1 MNLKLEVLLSASI
14 KQKKPWPRLHWIG
27 QEKEAILL
35 NDEQRLSVL
44 NLNTGRT
51 QSKIPKVQPL
61 LKNVLSVATSASG
74 TWLAGVLT
82 TGELFL
88 WKKDADCLK
97 TVGAVEEVGTLTAAA
112 QESAV
117 KLFLFVTNNGKRVLL
132 LGQTGTAFLWESTE
146 QQDLPD
152 VPGLRLN
159 GQWAQILP
167 SDQARLPQEE
177 DKESAVHAVFVTD
190 EVLGDCCFCSFAFV
204 SSDALVLTT
213 LKLKW
218 FEQVERSVS
227 AVPFCAQW
235 TTEVQA
241 LGVLSPACQPV
252 KLRGA
257 LLSAFSGDALVLA
270 VVINQNDPK
279 ASQVLFVNPM
289 NGVAVSSSLQGCG
302 SSECP
307 VPTNFIRS
315 YWVGGVSWTH
325 DALFLICI
333 LKRGSV
339 LLLSRLGELMT
350 LTTFGSSVEFGPAE
364 FIPLHPLITYRQ
376 PAPLDADH
384 TRTSGSPTSE
394 SDSMRQRFSLAAHP
408 CLPYLIVSDGY
419 MFTVL
424 RFAEHISASTLLKS
438 LLLDVTQ
445 GLEDVRNLLVS
456 SEGADPKRWI
466 PPMTSLSRSVL
477 QGWETQDPGTWT
489 PPPFLKDQ
497 KSEDDEA
504 EEGDESEDDAPCP
517 SAHSVMDQ
525 GHLEFACMFDTLHA
539 KRGGQANQLE
549 AKLGQVQNSLLL
561 AWSLGTSMKEVEGRH
576 LLMQYTVRAILQFAR
591 LLPFAPASVPS
602 SVVNV
607 RGKLVSKA
615 LRRSSG
621 IFQTLQLLRYCLTVL
636 YWDSVHKHCLAHVV
650 SLSSGIVK
658 LILSG
663 KLGASPSSQ
672 SLLSSLLVLKLSSLH
687 LNAVYSLQAEN
698 TQLSPDGVSTSLPA
712 ADPEN
717 KLCNLT
723 LKELPFQTMQTAQA
737 PSHRLAFIWRLLY
750 QHVLQ
755 HHSHLRKLQRQSNRG
770 STRKKLQRELD
781 LLTSVLSQ
789 AQAALQTMGE
799 RLGTQ
804 RKLKPF
810 MGEEHFLLGSYLESV
825 QIWKTAMQEEIGRGG
840 KRLVYLQ
847 TRYSLAILYTH
858 LYLYN
863 LSAAQDL
870 CDQLLRHML
879 STEQTN
885 VSPGLGIADVAAV
898 AVLQSLSRFMALY
911 FTNQPLYVLPPH
923 HIDVLPPLHF
933 RPGCLPRLVP
943 VDRARVAAA
952 VREQHLSAIWSV
964 ERAVELML
972 IARLLPEAV
981 WVALRLGD
989 WKAAVVLGLAFNLYE
1004 KRIPPYA
1011 RSHWRSLH
1019 LTRELHPSQ
1028 IFQDKLRALLGH
1040 APKTDVALP
1049 DLTVAPGANTKL
1061 LTDSIEEEDADVM
1074 FSSVQEILKAAVMA
1088 DADVLSGTFDLLM
1101 QTVKDLAVQLPGLVP
1116 DGLYL
1121 PAPPLY
1127 CPQPAVLSEGSVEDL
1142 GLSRERGTRQKLS
1155 GVLQR
1160 VLLLL
1165 RAARCSLPAARWYIG
1180 KLQHS
1185 RKVMNKIRKKS
1196 GLGPLRPFPNSLL
1209 QYGKAQSS
1217 FFRPGAGD
1225 HGNSDVISVKVVGS
1239 FRDLCALC
1247 WMFHVREQLSER
1259 CRKFQAARDN
1269 ARSSQDSEL
1278 AAEYDAAVV
1287 DHCLASLEWACRMLP
1302 FARFMNMEELV
1313 QDIVLSLIN
1322 ELPPIR
1328 KVAEIVLRAFPD
1340 AEDVRVP
1347 LRDKHHTLQQRLR
1360 HSVVQG
1366 PNGEE
1371 MMSVVLHEL
1380 YRQRMKMLRRLV
1392 RNIGPREQHIWE
1404 RAEEGSREREEEVHD
1419 QSSLGTSLSRSTL
1432 TDTWR
1437 SQTQSEGDTTDS
1449 VSVELHDMS
1458 KWQGSAWQQAGIT
1471 DRDTQSSQRGTSGA
1485 RDDGPEYRESRTSQI
1500 DGEIGDNEPQLPLV
1514 GSWEFE
1520 LDDEEYVDFLEL
1532 FLTYL
1537 LERDQ
1542 VVNEGPNIPLLTSC
1556 SEYLREQELNSLTFH
1571 VQGTLKRRQ
1580 GRLRMSEDT
1589 FTARSTSSLTS
1600 ELPQNES
1607 VSCGERT
1614 KATAFSPVPGTPHST
1629 SRSPAP
1635 PAEGSFHSCFPAVI
1649 TQGRGRTRG
1658 LFGSWPQAVS
1668 APQDVSRQWGTLTD
1682 SLPAP
1687 ECQSMTSLL
1696 NQDLT
1701 PELEARFPDTAK
1713 LLEWMVRWSDRR
1725 LLYGPHRVE
1734 MLPVHSSAIRVRT
1747 SVAAILHSLWL
1758 LDKSLDIDTSRPN
1771 TYKDSEE
1778 ERATDCVCQPR
1789 PRLGRNVGSSGIPKV
1804 GCGIDV
1810 GRNVEPFQQSDH
1822 VETIQVQESG
1832 DADHLHDRQD
1842 MTSDSDSRTDE
1853 EESGVDPVSPA
1864 PEQGAK
1870 LTVARVDAEDEGEPG
1885 LCTSFSPC
1893 MSISIT
1899 PKPRASLRARVMVDA
1914 EGAPDEP
1921 VRMDPQEKL
1930 DRSVSMDPREHGK
1943 RVDNPKGADRRGRR
1957 SKPKG
1962 SRHRKRENKL
1972 RSRDPKG
1979 QMDKPRG
1986 CDPRDRSD
1994 KSRGPDPRDQMDKPR
2009 GSDPRQRTDEPRD
2022 TDPRDRSDN
2031 PMGPDP
2037 REQTDE
2043 PTGIDP
2049 RDRSDKPGGSDPR
2062 DRMDKPMGPDSRQR
2076 TDESTGPDP
2085 RDRMGTDP
2093 RQRTDESAG
2102 TDPRDRM
2109 DKPMGPDPREQ
2120 TDEPRDTD
2128 PREWMHKPITEAL
2141 GQRLNGHKTASSDWV
2156 YPSLEQAASGGQSM
2170 SGQVT
2175 DACKET
2181 PVTQATAT
2189 VLQGT
2194 ITSDVRHLLHNEMLK
2209 LVQLQQM
2216 NFMSLLQTVGSSLLQ
2231 VPGSQPPGSVPSPTL
2246 APAAPCPSTN
2256 PPPTEHEAAPG
2267 EQGRKQVPMEDSLPL
2282 QRPSSLPEERA
2293 VHLRSPENLPALP
2306 RPEDASVGGGQQL
2319 PKVLHTTLP
2328 QPLLKS
2334 GHGAPWQPI
2343 PGPCSS
2349 CGLPLLHL
2357 QPQGQLRRPPFA
2369 NPQPREAWAP
2379 PTLASQPSIPPHL
2392 NSAAYKAGVPSR
2404 AEDGGWRES
2413 LTRNQGLRAGR
2424 SRSLPLH
2431 SLYPPQRA
2439 LPLLRLPQPT
2449 HTPLFPLSLAQCLP
2463 TQQKLLATPLCYSS
2477 RCLEPQVSVLH
2488 PPRLVPAQDIIAFE
2502 QGRLHRAQQSPG
2514 GTQAETFHMLRVNLQ
2529 PFEPSTQRNG
2539 KQRLRRRERQRIEK
2553 TVHKAPQP
2561 KQSVI
2566 SPDPPSPPAE
2576 SRKEPFDDPPE
2587 PDPSQCGT
2595 VPQGP
2600 GVSLLPDQDLASSPF
2615 ITAAELHCF
2624 ASTRKNAE
2632 ERRDASTNTDQ
2643 GAETLTQTSTAPKSY
2658 RDAGILTCSE
2668 IEDHPPTATAAPKS
2682 YRDAGILACSD
2693 IEDHPSTAAAVPQPR
2708 TAEPQFQVLPPNII
2722 VNLRFP
2728 GEECQESQFLP
2739 TSEQTLP
2746 GHSFLTIVD
2755 IDASELPDLPASAA
2769 VTEPPPSAQDE
2780 ALSIPA
2786 LHMMAASVTNA
2797 APPGTCPLQE
2807 SPHAGSVQSS
2817 PEDCE
2822 QQLAV
2827 DELTQKLLQKR
2838 SSPAWTPRQASTH
2851 GTHQVAAQLSEME
2864 LQLSALQ
2871 DIAISMEQDFAN
2883 TKMLINTIEHLGC
2896 AVDLRGPADH
2906 SNSPL
2911 TQDSCVTCEPA
2922 EEEAVDQCPL
2932 REAAGSCGSRCLPLS
2947 TQEVA
2952 EGWCEAKPAT
2962 GCCEHWSS
2970 SRRTNVEDGGCPRV
2984 LAAAAATLGSR
2995 GCVGSARLFSRSSLT
3010 PQPAHTPVSVLIQ
3023 EEPRFKVVRG
3033 GRDHRSTPLIA
3044 AENNRQCAAH
3054 SGPMG
3059 EMERPPDER
3068 LDLSGVSDIIG
3079 DLLNEGKLSAEAL
3092 GLSQGQAQYLS
3103 RCSKVAKR
3111 SEQERKEIQEWMIR
3125 KRRQRLEAYL
3135 GNRNEL
3141 RERERRPYVTKD
3153 KRKTFSSREIKEIQK
3168 KTAMRKRVTLIE
3180 NREQRTRAALRLMNE
3195 MLSDSAQLFSAQ
3207 PRARAEGPVRTAE
3220 RSQGQ
3225 GQSGSSARGRG
3236 AASRSMSASGTRR
3249 SLSST
3254 FSMGRACPVS
3264 SPGRGH
3270 QPDGPTLQD
3279 HLPAED
3285 QSDSD
3290 SLSPWSPPE
3299 YIQDILDRETHLF
3312 LQGGDEEERLPGAEP
3327 DLCEVQSDTTDTILC
3342 NLDWNVVNN
3351 MVGGM
3356 GEL

>member
-35 NDEQRLSVL
+35 SDEQQLSVL
-44 NLNTGRT
+44 NLSTGRT
-51 QSKIPKVQPL
+51 QRKIPKVQPL

-97 TVGAVEEVGTLTAAA
+97 TVGTVEEVGTLTAAA

-117 KLFLFVTNNGKRVLL
+117 KLFLFVSNNGKRLL
-132 LGQTGTAFLWESTE
+132 LLSQTGTAFLWESTE

-152 VPGLRLN
+152 VPGPRLN

-167 SDQARLPQEE
+167 SDQVRLPQGE
-177 DKESAVHAVFVTD
+177 DEESAVHAVFVTD

-204 SSDALVLTT
+204 YSDALVLTT
-213 LKLKW
+213 LKVKW
-218 FEQVERSVS
+218 FEQVERCVS
-227 AVPFCAQW
+227 TVPFCAQW
-235 TTEVQA
+235 TTEVQD

-279 ASQVLFVNPM
+279 ATQVLFVNPM

-325 DALFLICI
+325 DALFLACV
-333 LKRGSV
+333 LERGSV

-376 PAPLDADH
+376 PVPQVADH
-384 TRTSGSPTSE
+384 TQTSGSPTSE

-424 RFAEHISASTLLKS
+424 RFAEHVSASTLLKS

-445 GLEDVRNLLVS
+445 GLEDVQDLLLS
-456 SEGADPKRWI
+456 TEGADPKRRI
-466 PPMTSLSRSVL
+466 PLMTSLSRSVL
-477 QGWETQDPGTWT
+477 QGWGTQDPGTWT
-489 PPPFLKDQ
+489 PPPFLKDR

-517 SAHSVMDQ
+517 RAHSMMDQ
-525 GHLEFACMFDTLHA
+525 GHLEFASMFDTLHA
-539 KRGGQANQLE
+539 KQGEQANQLE

-561 AWSLGTSMKEVEGRH
+561 AWSLGMSMKEVEGRH

-591 LLPFAPASVPS
+591 LLPFVPASVPS

-607 RGKLVSKA
+607 KGKLVSKA

-621 IFQTLQLLRYCLTVL
+621 IYRTLQLLQYCLTVQ

-663 KLGASPSSQ
+663 KLGVSPSSQ

-698 TQLSPDGVSTSLPA
+698 TQRSQNAVSTSLRA

-723 LKELPFQTMQTAQA
+723 LTELPFQTMQTAQA

-770 STRKKLQRELD
+770 STRKKLNRELD
-781 LLTSVLSQ
+781 ILTSVLSQ
-789 AQAALQTMGE
+789 AQAAMQTMGE

-804 RKLKPF
+804 RQLKPF

-825 QIWKTAMQEEIGRGG
+825 HIWKTAMQEEIGSGG

-870 CDQLLRHML
+870 CEQLLRHML
-879 STEQTN
+879 SAEQTS
-885 VSPGLGIADVAAV
+885 VSPGLGIGDVAAV

-943 VDRARVAAA
+943 VDRSRVAAA

-1028 IFQDKLRALLGH
+1028 IFQDKLWALLGH
-1040 APKTDVALP
+1040 APKADVALP
-1049 DLTVAPGANTKL
+1049 DLTMAPGAGTKL
-1061 LTDSIEEEDADVM
+1061 LTDSIEEEDTEVM
-1074 FSSVQEILKAAVMA
+1074 FNSVQEILKAAVMA

-1101 QTVKDLAVQLPGLVP
+1101 QTVKGLAAWLPGLVP

-1127 CPQPAVLSEGSVEDL
+1127 CPQPAVLSEASVEDL
-1142 GLSRERGTRQKLS
+1142 SLSRERGSRQKLS

-1185 RKVMNKIRKKS
+1185 RKIMNKIRKKS

-1209 QYGKAQSS
+1209 QYSKAQSS
-1217 FFRPGAGD
+1217 FFRPGARD
-1225 HGNSDVISVKVVGS
+1225 HGHSDVISVKVVGS

-1259 CRKFQAARDN
+1259 CRRFQAARDS

-1302 FARFMNMEELV
+1302 FARFMNVEELI
-1313 QDIVLSLIN
+1313 QDIVLSLVN
-1322 ELPPIR
+1322 ELPPIK

-1347 LRDKHHTLQQRLR
+1347 LRDKYHTLQQRLR
-1360 HSVVQG
+1360 HSIVQG
-1366 PNGEE
+1366 PSGEE

-1380 YRQRMKMLRRLV
+1380 HRQRMKMSRRV
-1392 RNIGPREQHIWE
+1392 VQNIGPRELHIWE
-1404 RAEEGSREREEEVHD
+1404 RAEEGSREREDEVHD
-1419 QSSLGTSLSRSTL
+1419 QFSSGTSLSRSTL

-1437 SQTQSEGDTTDS
+1437 SQTQSEGDTTDN

-1458 KWQGSAWQQAGIT
+1458 KRQGSAWQQAGT
-1471 DRDTQSSQRGTSGA
+1471 MARDTQSSQQGTLGA

-1500 DGEIGDNEPQLPLV
+1500 DGEIGDDEPQPPLV

-1556 SEYLREQELNSLTFH
+1556 SKYLREQELNSLAFH

-1589 FTARSTSSLTS
+1589 FIARSSSSLTS

-1614 KATAFSPVPGTPHST
+1614 KATVFSPVPGTPHSI
-1629 SRSPAP
+1629 SRPPVP
-1635 PAEGSFHSCFPAVI
+1635 PAEGSLHSCFPAVI

-1682 SLPAP
+1682 SLLAP
-1687 ECQSMTSLL
+1687 ECLSMTSLL

-1701 PELEARFPDTAK
+1701 PDLEARFPDMAK
-1713 LLEWMVRWSDRR
+1713 LLEWMVRWSDRK

-1747 SVAAILHSLWL
+1747 SVTAILHSLWL
-1758 LDKSLDIDTSRPN
+1758 LDKSLDIDTSRLN

-1778 ERATDCVCQPR
+1778 EQVTNCVCQPKLK
-1789 PRLGRNVGSSGIPKV
+1789 LGRNVGSSGIPKV
-1804 GCGIDV
+1804 GCGIDI

-1822 VETIQVQESG
+1822 AEAVQVLESG
-1832 DADHLHDRQD
+1832 DADLHGRQD

-1853 EESGVDPVSPA
+1853 EESGAGPTSP
-1864 PEQGAK
+1864 PLEQGAK
-1870 LTVARVDAEDEGEPG
+1870 LSTARVDAEDEGEPG
-1885 LCTSFSPC
+1885 LCTSFSPDI
-1893 MSISIT
+1893 SISIT
-1899 PKPRASLRARVMVDA
+1899 PKPRARLRNRVMVDA
-1914 EGAPDEP
+1914 EGALDEP
-1921 VRMDPQEKL
+1921 VRKDLWEKL
-1930 DRSVSMDPREHGK
+1930 DISIGMDPRDHGK
-1943 RVDNPKGADRRGRR
+1943 QVDNPKGADRSRR
-1957 SKPKG
+1957 KSKPRG
-1962 SRHRKRENKL
+1962 LRHRQKENKL
-1972 RSRDPKG
+1972 TSRDPKEQLDNPRG
-1979 QMDKPRG
+1979 SGPKEQTDESRDWMHKPIDTDPRDGMDKPRG
-1986 CDPRDRSD
+1986 PDSKQQVDEPTD
-1994 KSRGPDPRDQMDKPR
+1994 PDPRGQMDEPR
-2009 GSDPRQRTDEPRD
+2009 GPNSRQRTDEP
-2022 TDPRDRSDN
+2022 TD
-2031 PMGPDP
+2031 
-2037 REQTDE
+2037 
-2043 PTGIDP
+2043 
-2049 RDRSDKPGGSDPR
+2049 
-2062 DRMDKPMGPDSRQR
+2062 
-2076 TDESTGPDP
+2076 PDP
-2085 RDRMGTDP
+2085 RD
-2093 RQRTDESAG
+2093 
-2102 TDPRDRM
+2102 
-2109 DKPMGPDPREQ
+2109 
-2120 TDEPRDTD
+2120 
-2128 PREWMHKPITEAL
+2128 WMYKPIAEAP

-2156 YPSLEQAASGGQSM
+2156 YPSLEQADSGGQSM

-2175 DACKET
+2175 NDCEET

-2189 VLQGT
+2189 MFQGT
-2194 ITSDVRHLLHNEMLK
+2194 TTSDVRHFLHSEMFK

-2216 NFMSLLQTVGSSLLQ
+2216 SFMSLMQAVGSSLLQ
-2231 VPGSQPPGSVPSPTL
+2231 VPGSQPSGSIPSHIIAPT
-2246 APAAPCPSTN
+2246 APHPSMN
-2256 PPPTEHEAAPG
+2256 PPPTKHEAAPG
-2267 EQGRKQVPMEDSLPL
+2267 EQECKRVPVEDCLSL
-2282 QRPSSLPEERA
+2282 QRPSSLPEERT
-2293 VHLRSPENLPALP
+2293 VQHRSSENLPAHP
-2306 RPEDASVGGGQQL
+2306 RPEDAGVGGRQWL

-2328 QPLLKS
+2328 QPLLPGS
-2334 GHGAPWQPI
+2334 HGAPWQPI
-2343 PGPCSS
+2343 PRPCSS
-2349 CGLPLLHL
+2349 PGLPLLHL
-2357 QPQGQLRRPPFA
+2357 PPQGQLRHPPFTI
-2369 NPQPREAWAP
+2369 PPPREAWAP
-2379 PTLASQPSIPPHL
+2379 PTLGSQPSIPPHL
-2392 NSAAYKAGVPSR
+2392 NTAAYKTEMPSR

-2413 LTRNQGLRAGR
+2413 LTRDQLSLRAR
-2424 SRSLPLH
+2424 RPRSLPPH
-2431 SLYPPQRA
+2431 SLYPPRRA
-2439 LPLLRLPQPT
+2439 LPLLHLPQPA
-2449 HTPLFPLSLAQCLP
+2449 HTPLFPLSLAHCLP
-2463 TQQKLLATPLCYSS
+2463 AQQKLPATPLCYNNH
-2477 RCLEPQVSVLH
+2477 CLEPQVSVLH

-2514 GTQAETFHMLRVNLQ
+2514 GTRAETFHLLRVNLQ
-2529 PFEPSTQRNG
+2529 PFEPSSQRNE
-2539 KQRLRRRERQRIEK
+2539 KQRLRRRERRRTEK
-2553 TVHKAPQP
+2553 TVHKASQP
-2561 KQSVI
+2561 KQSV
-2566 SPDPPSPPAE
+2566 SNPDPPSPPAE
-2576 SRKEPFDDPPE
+2576 SRKEPVDVPPETVNVLPE
-2587 PDPSQCGT
+2587 PDPSECGT
-2595 VPQGP
+2595 IPRGP
-2600 GVSLLPDQDLASSPF
+2600 SVSFQSDQDLPSYPF

-2632 ERRDASTNTDQ
+2632 ERRDASTNT
-2643 GAETLTQTSTAPKSY
+2643 ETLTQTSTAPKSY
-2658 RDAGILTCSE
+2658 RDAGILACSETENHPPTAAAAPKSYQDAGILACSE
-2668 IEDHPPTATAAPKS
+2668 IEDHPPA
-2682 YRDAGILACSD
+2682 
-2693 IEDHPSTAAAVPQPR
+2693 AAAVPQPR
-2708 TAEPQFQVLPPNII
+2708 TGEPQFQVLPPDVI

-2739 TSEQTLP
+2739 TSEQALP
-2746 GHSFLTIVD
+2746 GHSFLTIAD
-2755 IDASELPDLPASAA
+2755 IDASELLPNLPTSATE
-2769 VTEPPPSAQDE
+2769 TEPLPSAQDE
-2780 ALSIPA
+2780 PLSIPA

-2797 APPGTCPLQE
+2797 APMSTCLLQE
-2807 SPHAGSVQSS
+2807 SPCGGSAQSS
-2817 PEDCE
+2817 HEGCE
-2822 QQLAV
+2822 QQLAM
-2827 DELTQKLLQKR
+2827 DELTQKLLQKKN
-2838 SSPAWTPRQASTH
+2838 SPAWAPPQASTRV
-2851 GTHQVAAQLSEME
+2851 THQVTAQLSEME

-2896 AVDLRGPADH
+2896 AVDLRGPTDH
-2906 SNSPL
+2906 SDSPL
-2911 TQDSCVTCEPA
+2911 AQDLCVTCEPA
-2922 EEEAVDQCPL
+2922 EEEPVDRCPL
-2932 REAAGSCGSRCLPLS
+2932 CEAAGSCQSRCPVLS
-2947 TQEVA
+2947 TQPLTGQEA
-2952 EGWCEAKPAT
+2952 AEAKRTT

-2970 SRRTNVEDGGCPRV
+2970 NRRTNGGSPRV

-2995 GCVGSARLFSRSSLT
+2995 GGDGSAHLSSWSPL
-3010 PQPAHTPVSVLIQ
+3010 TPVSPLIQ
-3023 EEPRFKVVRG
+3023 EEARGKMVRG
-3033 GRDHRSTPLIA
+3033 GQDHRSTPA
-3044 AENNRQCAAH
+3044 DNSRRCADH
-3054 SGPMG
+3054 SGPIG
-3059 EMERPPDER
+3059 ETERVPDER

-3079 DLLNEGKLSAEAL
+3079 DLLNEGKLSAEAM

-3103 RCSKVAKR
+3103 RCSKVPKR

-3141 RERERRPYVTKD
+3141 KERERRPYVIKD
-3153 KRKTFSSREIKEIQK
+3153 KRKTFSSREIKENQK
-3168 KTAMRKRVTLIE
+3168 KTAMRKRVTLVE
-3180 NREQRTRAALRLMNE
+3180 NREQRTRAALSLMNE
-3195 MLSDSAQLFSAQ
+3195 MLSDSAQLFGAQ
-3207 PRARAEGPVRTAE
+3207 PRARAEGPDRTAE
-3220 RSQGQ
+3220 RSQGRP
-3225 GQSGSSARGRG
+3225 GSSAQGRG
-3236 AASRSMSASGTRR
+3236 AASHSMSASGRR
-3249 SLSST
+3249 HSFSGT
-3254 FSMGRACPVS
+3254 FSLGRACPVS
-3264 SPGRGH
+3264 SPGQGH
-3270 QPDGPTLQD
+3270 QPGGPMLQE
-3279 HLPAED
+3279 HLPDED

-3299 YIQDILDRETHLF
+3299 YIQDILDRETHPF
-3312 LQGGDEEERLPGAEP
+3312 LQGGDKEERVRAAEQ
-3327 DLCEVQSDTTDTILC
+3327 DLCEVQFDTTDTILC
-3342 NLDWNVVNN
+3342 SLDWNVVNN
-3351 MVGGM
+3351 MMLLRVSSDVD
-3356 GEL
+3356 LVF